1 MNLYEINSALM
12 ACVDDET
19 GEILDSEAFTQLL
32 KAKDEKIE
40 NCALWIK
47 DINGDIEKVSKEIER
62 LNSIK
67 STLTNKARN
76 IKEYISAALGGEKYK
91 TERISIYYTHP
102 ESVEIMDADAI
113 PDAFCKIVKEPSKTA
128 IKEALKAGKT
138 VPGAA
143 LTKGTSMVIR

>member
-62 LNSIK
+62 LSAIK
-67 STLTNKARN
+67 SALTNKARN

-102 ESVEIMDADAI
+102 ESVEITDESTI
-113 PDAFCKIVKEPSKTA
+113 PDEYIKVIKEPMKTA
-128 IKEALKAGKT
+128 IKEAIKAGKT